1 MAKIELKK
9 FNNAEHRYFPL
20 DVPFLIKKFLFLW
33 KPDNISIYNK
43 FTQNIDYIEPVIQ
56 EKVQVENIIIKPKK
70 MQKKTLL
77 KPLDVILKESNTF
90 DDFKD
95 NIKEKL
101 IDFVSKKE
109 FNKVF
114 GVTKSSEV
122 MSGIVN
128 NRWNKATALF
138 ISFLFSKS
146 IEYNEAIIS
155 YNKDTYKGIIVL
167 TI

>member
-1 MAKIELKK
+1 MIKILYDKI
-9 FNNAEHRYFPL
+9 NHSN
-20 DVPFLIKKFLFLW
+20 DNSTLW
-33 KPDNISIYNK
+33 KPDNISAYNK
-43 FTQNIDYIEPVIQ
+43 FTQNINYIEPVIQ
-56 EKVQVENIIIKPKK
+56 EKVQVENITLKPKK
-70 MQKKTLL
+70 IQKKTIL
-77 KPLDVILKESNTF
+77 KPLDVIMKESNTF

-114 GVTKSSEV
+114 GITKSSEV

-155 YNKDTYKGIIVL
+155 YSKDTYKGTIVL

>member
-1 MAKIELKK
+1 MIKILYDKI
-9 FNNAEHRYFPL
+9 NHSN
-20 DVPFLIKKFLFLW
+20 DNSTLW
-33 KPDNISIYNK
+33 KPDNISAYNK
-43 FTQNIDYIEPVIQ
+43 FTQNINYIEPVIQ

-77 KPLDVILKESNTF
+77 KPLDVIMKESNTF

-114 GVTKSSEV
+114 GITKSSEV

-128 NRWNKATALF
+128 NRWNKAMALF

-155 YNKDTYKGIIVL
+155 YSKDTYKGTIVL

>member
-1 MAKIELKK
+1 MIKILYDKI
-9 FNNAEHRYFPL
+9 NHSN
-20 DVPFLIKKFLFLW
+20 DNSTLW
-33 KPDNISIYNK
+33 KPDNISAYNK
-43 FTQNIDYIEPVIQ
+43 FTQNINYIEPVIQ
-56 EKVQVENIIIKPKK
+56 EKVQVKNITLKPKK
-70 MQKKTLL
+70 IQKKTIL
-77 KPLDVILKESNTF
+77 KPLDVIMKESNTF

-109 FNKVF
+109 FSKVF
-114 GVTKSSEV
+114 GITKSSEV

-128 NRWNKATALF
+128 NRWNKGTALF
-138 ISFLFSKS
+138 ISFLFGKS

>member
-1 MAKIELKK
+1 MIKILYDKI
-9 FNNAEHRYFPL
+9 NHSN
-20 DVPFLIKKFLFLW
+20 DNSTLW
-33 KPDNISIYNK
+33 KPDNISAYNK

-56 EKVQVENIIIKPKK
+56 KKVNIENIIIKPKK
-70 MQKKTLL
+70 MPKKALL
-77 KPLDVILKESNTF
+77 KPLDIIMKESNTF

-109 FNKVF
+109 FSKVF
-114 GVTKSSEV
+114 GITKSSEV

-146 IEYNEAIIS
+146 IEYNEAIVS
-155 YNKDTYKGIIVL
+155 YNKDTYKEIIVL

>member
-1 MAKIELKK
+1 MIKILYDKINH
-9 FNNAEHRYFPL
+9 NNNNST
-20 DVPFLIKKFLFLW
+20 IW
-33 KPDNISIYNK
+33 KPVDINVYNK

-56 EKVQVENIIIKPKK
+56 EKIEEENIIIKPKK
-70 MQKKTLL
+70 IQKKTVL
-77 KPLDVILKESNTF
+77 KPLDIILKESNTF

-95 NIKEKL
+95 NVKEKL
-101 IDFVSKKE
+101 IDFVSKTE

-114 GVTKSSEV
+114 GVTKSSEI

-146 IEYNEAIIS
+146 IEYNEAIVS

>member
-1 MAKIELKK
+1 MIKILYDKI
-9 FNNAEHRYFPL
+9 NHSN
-20 DVPFLIKKFLFLW
+20 DNSTLW
-33 KPDNISIYNK
+33 KPDNISAYNK
-43 FTQNIDYIEPVIQ
+43 FTQNINYIEPVIQ

-77 KPLDVILKESNTF
+77 KPLDVIMKESNTF

-114 GVTKSSEV
+114 GITKSSEV

-155 YNKDTYKGIIVL
+155 YSKDTYKGTIVL

>member
-1 MAKIELKK
+1 MIKILYDKI
-9 FNNAEHRYFPL
+9 NHSN
-20 DVPFLIKKFLFLW
+20 DNSTLW
-33 KPDNISIYNK
+33 KPDNISAYNK
-43 FTQNIDYIEPVIQ
+43 FTQNINYIEPVIQ

-70 MQKKTLL
+70 MQKKTIL
-77 KPLDVILKESNTF
+77 KPLDVIMKESNTF

-101 IDFVSKKE
+101 IDFVSKTE

-114 GVTKSSEV
+114 GVTKSSEI

-155 YNKDTYKGIIVL
+155 YSKDTYKGTIVL

>member
-1 MAKIELKK
+1 MIKILYDKI
-9 FNNAEHRYFPL
+9 NHSN
-20 DVPFLIKKFLFLW
+20 DNSTLW
-33 KPDNISIYNK
+33 KPDNISAYNK
-43 FTQNIDYIEPVIQ
+43 FTQNINYIEPVIQ

-95 NIKEKL
+95 NIKEKI
-101 IDFVSKKE
+101 IDFISKKE

-146 IEYNEAIIS
+146 IEYNKAIIS

>member
-1 MAKIELKK
+1 MIKILYDKINHS
-9 FNNAEHRYFPL
+9 NNNST
-20 DVPFLIKKFLFLW
+20 LW

-43 FTQNIDYIEPVIQ
+43 FTQNIEYIEPVIL
-56 EKVQVENIIIKPKK
+56 EKVQVENTIKPKK

-77 KPLDVILKESNTF
+77 KPLDVIMKESNTF
-90 DDFKD
+90 DDFKE
-95 NIKEKL
+95 NIKQKL

-155 YNKDTYKGIIVL
+155 YNKDTYKGMIVL

>member
-1 MAKIELKK
+1 MIKILYDKI
-9 FNNAEHRYFPL
+9 NHSN
-20 DVPFLIKKFLFLW
+20 DNSTLW
-33 KPDNISIYNK
+33 KPDNISAYNK
-43 FTQNIDYIEPVIQ
+43 FTQNINYIEPVIQ
-56 EKVQVENIIIKPKK
+56 EKVQVENITLKPKK
-70 MQKKTLL
+70 IQKKTIL
-77 KPLDVILKESNTF
+77 KPLDVIMKESNTF

-138 ISFLFSKS
+138 ISFLFGKS

>member
-1 MAKIELKK
+1 MIKILYDKI
-9 FNNAEHRYFPL
+9 NHSN
-20 DVPFLIKKFLFLW
+20 DNSTLW

-43 FTQNIDYIEPVIQ
+43 FTQNIDYIEPIIE
-56 EKVQVENIIIKPKK
+56 EKVQVESIKVKPKK

-114 GVTKSSEV
+114 GITKSSEV

-146 IEYNEAIIS
+146 IEYNDTIVS
-155 YNKDTYKGIIVL
+155 YNKDTYNGIIVL

>member
-1 MAKIELKK
+1 MIKILYDKI
-9 FNNAEHRYFPL
+9 NHSN
-20 DVPFLIKKFLFLW
+20 DNSTLW
-33 KPDNISIYNK
+33 KPDNISAYNK
-43 FTQNIDYIEPVIQ
+43 FTQNINYIEPVIQ

-70 MQKKTLL
+70 MQKKTIL
-77 KPLDVILKESNTF
+77 KPLDVIMKESNTF

-114 GVTKSSEV
+114 GITKSSEV

-128 NRWNKATALF
+128 NRWNKAMALF

-155 YNKDTYKGIIVL
+155 YSKDTYKGTIVL

>member
-1 MAKIELKK
+1 MIKILYDKI
-9 FNNAEHRYFPL
+9 NHSN
-20 DVPFLIKKFLFLW
+20 DNSTLW
-33 KPDNISIYNK
+33 KPDNISAYNK
-43 FTQNIDYIEPVIQ
+43 FTQNINYIEPVIQ

-70 MQKKTLL
+70 MQKKTIL
-77 KPLDVILKESNTF
+77 KPLDVIMKESNTF

-114 GVTKSSEV
+114 GITKSSEV

-155 YNKDTYKGIIVL
+155 YSKDTYKGTIVL

>member
-1 MAKIELKK
+1 MIKILYDKISHS
-9 FNNAEHRYFPL
+9 NNT
-20 DVPFLIKKFLFLW
+20 IW
-33 KPDNISIYNK
+33 KSDNIDAYNK
-43 FTQNIDYIEPVIQ
+43 FTQNIKYIEPIIKEIV
-56 EKVQVENIIIKPKK
+56 EEENIIINPKK
-70 MQKKTLL
+70 ILKKTLL
-77 KPLDVILKESNTF
+77 KPLDIILKESNTF

-95 NIKEKL
+95 NIKEKI

-114 GVTKSSEV
+114 GITKSSEI

-138 ISFLFSKS
+138 ISFLFGKS

-155 YNKDTYKGIIVL
+155 YNKDTYKDIIL

>member
-1 MAKIELKK
+1 MIKILYDKINHS
-9 FNNAEHRYFPL
+9 NNNST
-20 DVPFLIKKFLFLW
+20 LW

-43 FTQNIDYIEPVIQ
+43 FTQNINYIEPIIQ
-56 EKVQVENIIIKPKK
+56 EKVQVENITIKPKK
-70 MQKKTLL
+70 IQKKTLL
-77 KPLDVILKESNTF
+77 KPLDVIMKESNTF

-101 IDFVSKKE
+101 IDFVSKTE

-114 GVTKSSEV
+114 GVTKSSEI

-146 IEYNEAIIS
+146 IEYNEAIVS